1 MSVSEMYVVVADVC
15 GGSGCGCGSGW
26 IMYVC
31 MSAACG
37 GRRTG
42 SGNGNVIRATTNNL
56 TNGASGVR

>member
-15 GGSGCGCGSGW
+15 GSSGCGCGSGW

-42 SGNGNVIRATTNNL
+42 SGNVIRATTNNL